1 VSLFD
6 KPIPFRDVLRGGDQ
20 HGEDRSER
28 RLVSSA
34 ARWWR
39 QVRPEEREDPGWYHP
54 LVHRVSAGFAVLSLF
69 LVAFQ
74 AWTTIVQV
82 PITGAISVVCL
93 ASAVGL
99 LIAVLVVDARHLP
112 RVDLAVLML
121 GLLAML
127 GLAISAIY
135 GQPSYN
141 TDEAAFVQYAATL
154 LLHGHNPYGAN
165 LAPALNEF
173 RVPVQYATYLLG
185 GGVVHN
191 FGYPS
196 VSLLVAAV
204 FIPLTGGVQSVVIS
218 DVVALAATCV
228 VAYVLLPRPWK
239 SLAIVITIGLPTLF
253 DFSVSGV
260 TSILMGLPLVVVAC
274 RWPETGRGGRLA
286 RSDVVA
292 AICLGLAAATQQL
305 PWFITPFLLVGI
317 WRLRRSDIGTRQAR
331 RVVATFAGVGLA
343 TFLAVNMPFIIW
355 DPTAWLS
362 GVTAPLTQHAI
373 PYGQGLIDATLF
385 FGAGGGALVDYTLA
399 GVLIYVG
406 LLFCYAAWFNKL
418 GRACFVLPVVA
429 LFFTTRS
436 LAEYFLTLI
445 AVWAIS
451 LLTTRARDFA
461 AVPTLWARRFG
472 RSKAALAF
480 CPALVAAVLAVGT
493 PSPMHLSVLSV
504 TTNGELEG
512 VWKVKVAVTNTSG
525 RTLSPQFEA
534 NYVGQATTFFH
545 RIGGPAELAPGAHA
559 VYTIVAPNRGSM
571 PGIVTPFVI
580 VATTASPETLSVSPQ
595 FIAQPFS
602 ADLEPGYVDQI
613 LPRKGAVTF
622 NVYLRSPFGAFVH
635 KEGVRIALG
644 EIIYGQESLILAEG
658 SINGRP
664 EGMTPVTAVT
674 NNQGVATFVV
684 TDPQPQGQP
693 LYFQAWVAGSFPNGY
708 SQIVP
713 VIWQS

>member
-6 KPIPFRDVLRGGDQ
+6 RTLPFRAGPRDGDEL
-20 HGEDRSER
+20 GENPGKFP
-28 RLVSSA
+28 LLASA
-34 ARWWR
+34 ARRRWR
-39 QVRPEEREDPGWYHP
+39 GRTQQEEQSDHP
-54 LVHRVSAGFAVLSLF
+54 TAHRVALGLAVLSLF

-74 AWTTIVQV
+74 SWSTIVQV
-82 PITGAISVVCL
+82 PITGAISVIGL
-93 ASAVGL
+93 AGALGL
-99 LIAVLVVDARHLP
+99 LVAALVVAPRQLP
-112 RVDLAVLML
+112 RVDAALLGL
-121 GLLAML
+121 GLLVLL

-185 GGVVHN
+185 GGVVHT

-196 VSLLVAAV
+196 ASLLVAAA
-204 FIPLTGGVQSVVIS
+204 FIPFTGGVQSVIIS
-218 DVVALAATCV
+218 QVVALAATCV
-228 VAYVLLPRPWK
+228 VAYVLLPRTWK
-239 SLAIVITIGLPTLF
+239 PLAVVITIGLPTLF
-253 DFSVSGV
+253 DFSISGV
-260 TSILMGLPLVVVAC
+260 TAILLGLPLVVVAS
-274 RWPETGRGGRLA
+274 RWPETGRGGRLG
-286 RSDVVA
+286 RSGVVA
-292 AICLGLAAATQQL
+292 AVCLGLAAATQQL
-305 PWFITPFLLVGI
+305 AWFIIPFLLVGL
-317 WRLRRSDIGTRQAR
+317 WRLRRADIGQRQAR
-331 RVVATFAGVGLA
+331 RVVGTFAGIGMG
-343 TFLAVNMPFIIW
+343 TFLAVNMPFIVW
-355 DPTAWLS
+355 DPTAWAS

-373 PYGQGLIDATLF
+373 PYGQGLIDASLF
-385 FGAGGGALVDYTLA
+385 FGAGGGALIFYTLA
-399 GVLIYVG
+399 GVLVYVG
-406 LLFCYAAWFNKL
+406 LLFCYAAWFDKL

-461 AVPTLWARRFG
+461 TVPPLWARRFG

-480 CPALVAAVLAVGT
+480 CPALVAALLAVGT

-512 VWKVKVAVTNTSG
+512 VWKVTVAVTNTSG

-595 FIAQPFS
+595 FIAQPYS

-622 NVYLRSPFGAFVH
+622 SVYLRSPFGAFVH
-635 KEGVRIALG
+635 KGGVRIALG

-658 SINGRP
+658 SINGEP

-674 NNQGVATFVV
+674 NGQGVATFVV

-693 LYFQAWVAGSFPNGY
+693 LYFQAWVAGGFPYGY

-713 VIWQS
+713 VMWRG